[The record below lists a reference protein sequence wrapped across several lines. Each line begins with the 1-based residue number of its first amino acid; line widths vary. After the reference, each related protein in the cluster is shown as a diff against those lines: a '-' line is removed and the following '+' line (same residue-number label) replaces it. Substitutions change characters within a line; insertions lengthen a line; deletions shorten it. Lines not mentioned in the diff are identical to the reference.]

1 MSRRIHDEA
10 VLHRL
15 LRSKLLLSV
24 ELLFLV
30 LIGVALGKELVQKY
44 TIERE
49 INQLKEEYANL
60 EKQKVDLEQLVTYF
74 QTDSFQEEE
83 ARTKLGLIK
92 PGENVIILPQ
102 QNGEDRAA
110 SSSSTTDESVSLSQS
125 SNPQRWWSFFFRTK
139 NS

>member
-102 QNGEDRAA
+102 QNSEDRTA
-110 SSSSTTDESVSLSQS
+110 SSLTTDESVSLSQS